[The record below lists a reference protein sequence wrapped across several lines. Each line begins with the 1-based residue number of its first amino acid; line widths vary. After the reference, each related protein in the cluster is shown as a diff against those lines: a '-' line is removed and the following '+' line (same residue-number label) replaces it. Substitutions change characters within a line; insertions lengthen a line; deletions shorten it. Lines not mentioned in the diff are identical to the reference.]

1 MRRMTLQKMS
11 LRTSPHIA
19 ERSRGNV
26 IMLNSFDDHVCPGLV
41 TLTD

>member
-1 MRRMTLQKMS
+1 MRRMTLQMMS
-11 LRTSPHIA
+11 LRISA

-26 IMLNSFDDHVCPGLV
+26 IMLNSFDAHVCSGLV